1 MKIGCFLLSFSK
13 TLAFVPLV
21 THPYYQDLSHVSF
34 NQTWAINTTIFYYNK
49 TGIGQP
55 LCIKV
60 LQTSHAPTPFCIKR
74 GYSAYISSYV
84 TALLPVLQVIL
95 GQSTSYN

>member
-21 THPYYQDLSHVSF
+21 AHPYYQDLSHVSF
-34 NQTWAINTTIFYYNK
+34 NQTWAINVTIFYYNK

-60 LQTSHAPTPFCIKR
+60 LQTSQSRHLFALR
-74 GYSAYISSYV
+74 GYFAYILSYV
-84 TALLPVLQVIL
+84 TALRGKNGFL
-95 GQSTSYN
+95 YYK